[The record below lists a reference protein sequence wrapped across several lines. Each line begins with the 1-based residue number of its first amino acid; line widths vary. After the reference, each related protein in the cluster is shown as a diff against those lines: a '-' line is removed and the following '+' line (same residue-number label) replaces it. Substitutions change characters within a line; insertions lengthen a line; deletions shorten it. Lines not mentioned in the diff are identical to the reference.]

1 MKRDKNEAAKNV
13 LDLLPDWVGYGA
25 LYAFSAI
32 PVIIFGGVVILL
44 FVTSLK

>member
-1 MKRDKNEAAKNV
+1 MKRDKNEAAKNI

-25 LYAFSAI
+25 LYALISV
-32 PVIIFGGVVILL
+32 PVIITIAVVALL